1 MCLVSSDRHSASTE
15 DEKKEAEK
23 MFKDVAEAYE
33 VLSDKEKKERYDMG
47 ADLEDLDDP
56 HGGHGFHGHGAGG
69 IDPAMIFQVG
79 SPPFAVAFTSCC
91 PDDSRTPCALDRC
104 CMIASA
110 CWGHLASRLSW
121 LHVCVL

>member
-1 MCLVSSDRHSASTE
+1 
-15 DEKKEAEK
+15 

-69 IDPAMIFQVG
+69 IDPAMIFQVR
-79 SPPFAVAFTSCC
+79 SPAF
-91 PDDSRTPCALDRC
+91 LGVVV
-104 CMIASA
+104 M
-110 CWGHLASRLSW
+110 L
-121 LHVCVL
+121 